1 MQMSSGYIRTSY
13 PEERAFLRT
22 VPRRAWMVVLVLGL
36 LAFPWVASSLY
47 VYIAT
52 LILIATVGAI
62 GLNLLTGFTGQVSVG
77 NAAFM
82 AIGAF
87 TAAYLATE
95 KGWPFP
101 LAAGAAAVAA
111 GLVGLVIAIPAL
123 RLRGF
128 YLLLATLALQVIVA
142 YFAGRFQQDQV
153 GAAGFAM
160 PKPTLG
166 PLSITEAT
174 GWFYLNLAIASVIV
188 IIAGNLIRTRI
199 GRAWMAIRDR
209 DIAAEIIGIHLSQFK
224 ILAFVVSSTFIGLQ
238 GAMFGYFI
246 GRVEVETFS
255 LELGIQYVAMIV
267 IGGVGSIL
275 GSIYG
280 AIFVISLPYLIR
292 YFATLLPTFPGSH
305 YVLNNIFQVQ
315 SMIYGACIVGFLL
328 FEPKGLV
335 EIWRRIRMYF
345 QLWPYSRERL
355 GGGSGG

>member
-1 MQMSSGYIRTSY
+1 MSSGYIRTSY
-13 PEERAFLRT
+13 REESAFLRT
-22 VPRRAWMVVLVLGL
+22 APRRAWMVVLFIGL

-62 GLNLLTGFTGQVSVG
+62 GLNLLTGYTGQVSVG

-82 AIGAF
+82 AVGAF
-87 TAAYLATE
+87 TAAYLATV

-101 LAAGAAAVAA
+101 LAAAAAGITA
-111 GLVGLVIAIPAL
+111 GLVGLIIAVPAL
-123 RLRGF
+123 RLKGF
-128 YLLLATLALQVIVA
+128 YLLLATLALHVIVV
-142 YFAGRFQQDQV
+142 YFAQRLQQDQV

-160 PKPTLG
+160 PEPTLG
-166 PLSITEAT
+166 PLSITDPT
-174 GWFYLNLAIASVIV
+174 GWFYLNLALASLVV
-188 IIAGNLIRTRI
+188 VIAGNLIRTRI

-209 DIAAEIIGIHLSQFK
+209 DIAAEIIGINLSLFK
-224 ILAFVVSSTFIGLQ
+224 ILAFVVSSTIIGFQ

-267 IGGVGSIL
+267 IGGVGSIV

-292 YFATLLPTFPGSH
+292 YVATHFPSFPGAELI
-305 YVLNNIFQVQ
+305 LNNIFQVQ
-315 SMIYGACIVGFLL
+315 SMIYGASIIGFLL

-335 EIWRRIRMYF
+335 EIWRRIQMYF

-355 GGGSGG
+355 RSGGSGG